1 MPNLMQTPML
11 LKKLMIFIDG
21 SNLSGGSARYAEKI
35 NDPDYEV
42 DVFKLLKRI
51 SRGYDL
57 IRTYFYS
64 STAQPQD
71 IRSKTEQ
78 FWHQKMITLQTQL
91 MRHGVKVTNK
101 LRQKNKEKGVDVAL
115 VTDFLMLG
123 MREAFEVAI
132 IVSGDQDYVNAIEAV
147 QNMGR
152 TVHIACFENS
162 FPDEMYR
169 YVDRYIRFDDFA
181 REIRKV

>member
-1 MPNLMQTPML
+1 MH
-11 LKKLMIFIDG
+11 KKLVIFIDA
-21 SNLSGGSARYAEKI
+21 SNLSGGTARYAEETHDE
-35 NDPDYEV
+35 NYEV
-42 DVFKLLKRI
+42 DIFKLIRRL

-78 FWHQKMITLQTQL
+78 FWHQKMITLQNQL
-91 MRHGVKVTNK
+91 TRHGIKVTNK

-123 MREAFEVAI
+123 MRAAFDEAI

-147 QNMGR
+147 QSLGKR
-152 TVHIACFENS
+152 VVIACFENS

-169 YVDRYIRFDDFA
+169 YVDQYVRLNDFA
-181 REIRKV
+181 KEIRKV

>member
-1 MPNLMQTPML
+1 M
-11 LKKLMIFIDG
+11 LKKLFVFIDA
-21 SNLSGGSARYAEKI
+21 SNLSGGTARYAEKTH
-35 NDPDYEV
+35 DPNYEV
-42 DVFKLLKRI
+42 DIFKLLKRL

-78 FWHQKMITLQTQL
+78 FWHQKMLTLHSELQ
-91 MRHGVKVTNK
+91 RHGIKVTNK

-123 MREAFEVAI
+123 MRGAFDVAT

-147 QNMGR
+147 QSLGKLVN
-152 TVHIACFENS
+152 IACFENS
-162 FPDEMYR
+162 FPDEMFR
-169 YVDRYIRFDDFA
+169 YVDQCIRMDDFA
-181 REIRKV
+181 KEIRKV

>member
-1 MPNLMQTPML
+1 M
-11 LKKLMIFIDG
+11 LKKLVIFIDA
-21 SNLSGGSARYAEKI
+21 SNLSGGTARYAEKI
-35 NDPDYEV
+35 ADPSFEV
-42 DVFKLLKRI
+42 DVFKLLKRL
-51 SRGYDL
+51 SRGYDH

-64 STAQPQD
+64 STAQSQD

-78 FWHQKMITLQTQL
+78 FWHQKMLTLQSQL
-91 MRHGVKVTNK
+91 TKHGIKVTNK

-123 MREAFEVAI
+123 MRGAFDVAI

-147 QNMGR
+147 QTMGKI
-152 TVHIACFENS
+152 VHIACFENS

-169 YVDRYIRFDDFA
+169 YVDRYIRLDDFA
-181 REIRKV
+181 KEIRKT

>member
-1 MPNLMQTPML
+1 MF
-11 LKKLMIFIDG
+11 KKLVIFIDA
-21 SNLSGGSARYAEKI
+21 SNLSGGTARYAEKI

-42 DVFKLLKRI
+42 DIFKLLKRL

-64 STAQPQD
+64 STAHPQD

-78 FWHQKMITLQTQL
+78 FWHQKMVTLHSQL
-91 MRHGVKVTNK
+91 TRHGIKVTNK
-101 LRQKNKEKGVDVAL
+101 LRLKNKEKGVDVAL

-123 MREAFEVAI
+123 MRQAFDIAM

-147 QNMGR
+147 QSMGKV
-152 TVHIACFENS
+152 VHIACFENS

-169 YVDRYIRFDDFA
+169 YVDHYIRLEDFA
-181 REIRKV
+181 KEIRKV

>member
-1 MPNLMQTPML
+1 MP
-11 LKKLMIFIDG
+11 KKLVIFIDA
-21 SNLSGGSARYAEKI
+21 SNLSGGAARYAEKI
-35 NDPDYEV
+35 HDENYDV
-42 DVFKLLKRI
+42 DIFKLLKRL

-78 FWHQKMITLQTQL
+78 FFHQKMITLQNQL
-91 MRHGVKVTNK
+91 MRNGIKVTNK

-123 MREAFEVAI
+123 MRAAFDEAL

-147 QNMGR
+147 QSLGKR
-152 TVHIACFENS
+152 VVIACFENS
-162 FPDEMYR
+162 FPEEMYR
-169 YVDRYIRFDDFA
+169 YVDQYVRLDDFA
-181 REIRKV
+181 KEIRKI

>member
-1 MPNLMQTPML
+1 M
-11 LKKLMIFIDG
+11 LKKLVIFIDA
-21 SNLSGGSARYAEKI
+21 SNLSGGTARHAEKI

-42 DVFKLLKRI
+42 DIFKLIKRL

-78 FWHQKMITLQTQL
+78 FWHQKMLTLHSQL
-91 MRHGVKVTNK
+91 QRHGIKVTNK

-123 MREAFEVAI
+123 MRAAFDVAM

-147 QNMGR
+147 QSLGKS
-152 TVHIACFENS
+152 VSIACFENS

-169 YVDRYIRFDDFA
+169 YVDQYVRMDDFA
-181 REIRKV
+181 KEIRKV

>member
-1 MPNLMQTPML
+1 MMV
-11 LKKLMIFIDG
+11 KKMVIFIDS
-21 SNLSGGSARYAEKI
+21 SNLSGGSARYAEKT

-42 DVFKLLKRI
+42 DVFKLLKRL

-64 STAQPQD
+64 STAQAQD

-78 FWHQKMITLQTQL
+78 FWHQKMLNLHAQL
-91 MRHGVKVTNK
+91 MRHGIKVTNK

-123 MREAFEVAI
+123 MREAFEVAM

-147 QNMGR
+147 QSMGKI
-152 TVHIACFENS
+152 VHIACFENS

-169 YVDRYIRFDDFA
+169 YVDRYIRMDDFA
-181 REIRKV
+181 KEIRKI

>member
-1 MPNLMQTPML
+1 ML
-11 LKKLMIFIDG
+11 LKKLVIFIDS
-21 SNLSGGSARYAEKI
+21 SNLSGGSARYAEKT
-35 NDPDYEV
+35 NDPDYDV
-42 DVFKLLKRI
+42 DIFKLLKRL

-71 IRSKTEQ
+71 IRSKNEQ
-78 FWHQKMITLQTQL
+78 FWHQKMLNLQTQL
-91 MRHGVKVTNK
+91 TRHGIKVTNK
-101 LRQKNKEKGVDVAL
+101 LRMKNKEKGVDVAL

-123 MREAFEVAI
+123 MRGAFEVAI

-147 QNMGR
+147 QNIGKI
-152 TVHIACFENS
+152 VHIACFENS

-169 YVDRYIRFDDFA
+169 YADRYIPFDDFA
-181 REIRKV
+181 REIRKT

>member
-1 MPNLMQTPML
+1 MMQKSL
-11 LKKLMIFIDG
+11 VIFIDA
-21 SNLSGGSARYAEKI
+21 SNLSGGTARYAEKI
-35 NDPDYEV
+35 KDPNYDI
-42 DVFKLLKRI
+42 DILKMLRRL
-51 SRGYDL
+51 SRGYEL
-57 IRTYFYS
+57 VRTYFYS

-78 FWHQKMITLQTQL
+78 FWHQKMLAAHAQL
-91 MRHGVKVTNK
+91 MHHGVKVTNK

-123 MREAFEVAI
+123 MRGAFDVAI

-147 QNMGR
+147 QSMGK
-152 TVHIACFENS
+152 VVIVACFENS

-169 YVDRYIRFDDFA
+169 HVDRYIRLDEFA
-181 REIRKV
+181 KEIAKT

>member
-1 MPNLMQTPML
+1 M
-11 LKKLMIFIDG
+11 LKKLCIFIDS
-21 SNLSGGSARYAEKI
+21 SNLSGGTARYAERI

-42 DVFKLLKRI
+42 DIFKLVKRLA
-51 SRGYDL
+51 RGHDL

-78 FWHQKMITLQTQL
+78 FWHQKMLNLHTQL
-91 MRHGVKVTNK
+91 MRHGIKVTNK

-123 MREAFEVAI
+123 MREAFDVAT

-147 QNMGR
+147 QSLGKI
-152 TVHIACFENS
+152 VHIACFENS

-169 YVDRYIRFDDFA
+169 YVDHYIRFEDFA
-181 REIRKV
+181 KEIRKV